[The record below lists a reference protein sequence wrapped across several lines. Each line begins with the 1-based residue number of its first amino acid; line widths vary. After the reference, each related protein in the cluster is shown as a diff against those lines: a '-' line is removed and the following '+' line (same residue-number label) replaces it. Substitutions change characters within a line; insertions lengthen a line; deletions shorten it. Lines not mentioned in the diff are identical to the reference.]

1 MSVLTTQ
8 DLWSLT
14 RDYISSSDILA
25 EVSTQLIGLHGLSKE
40 NSNELRDQPRRKLK
54 SGNFTQNLRN
64 PRFIAMAD
72 YKNKIDEW
80 QKTVRR
86 KAKELDEKY
95 AISNAAGEAVKKGA
109 ETISSGADKLR
120 AEADRLAGDGEL
132 GNAARRAASEAT
144 RGAEKAGDV
153 IRDAAGDLGK
163 QANTVFED
171 ARSYYERASHFYD
184 ASAKVTRAS
193 TAATAG
199 ILKAKEWV
207 KENPGKAA
215 LVSFSL
221 VMGVRMGTALPGFDA
236 VLLGAHPHWLTHSA
250 LPIFGARKLS
260 EKFNDYL
267 KKQEEL
273 IANGQLDEAERSR
286 VEFARNAT
294 KYVGAPLLGAVSCAA
309 GAVMFAQILQP
320 GSVVGAP
327 VSWLIGGN
335 PFLGTVWLFA
345 NGVICF
351 HEGYKF
357 FMIALADQDEVAKVV
372 REIKGLLPAAPT
384 TVT

>member
-1 MSVLTTQ
+1 
-8 DLWSLT
+8 
-14 RDYISSSDILA
+14 
-25 EVSTQLIGLHGLSKE
+25 
-40 NSNELRDQPRRKLK
+40 
-54 SGNFTQNLRN
+54 
-64 PRFIAMAD
+64 MAD
-72 YKNKIDEW
+72 YKDKIDEW
-80 QKTVRR
+80 QQTVRR
-86 KAKELDEKY
+86 KARELDEKF
-95 AISNAAGEAVKKGA
+95 ALSDMVDQGSRVAGEAAKRGADTIASGA
-109 ETISSGADKLR
+109 EKLR
-120 AEADRLAGDGEL
+120 AGAEKLAGEGDL
-132 GNAARRAASEAT
+132 GNTARRAADEAI
-144 RGAEKAGDV
+144 RGAGKAGKIIQEAAGDV
-153 IRDAAGDLGK
+153 GK
-163 QANTVFED
+163 QAGKTAGEVFED
-171 ARSYYERASHFYD
+171 AKTYYDRASHFYD
-184 ASAKVTRAS
+184 TSAKVTRAS

-199 ILKAKEWV
+199 ILKAREWI

-221 VMGVRMGTALPGFDA
+221 VVGVRMGSALPGLDA

-267 KKQEEL
+267 RKQEQL
-273 IANGQLDEAERSR
+273 IADGQLDEAEQKR
-286 VEFARNAT
+286 VEFARNIT

-309 GAVMFAQILQP
+309 GAAMFAQILQP

-357 FMIALADQDEVAKVV
+357 FMIALADQDDVNRVV
-372 REIKGLLPAAPT
+372 REIKGLLPAAASA
-384 TVT
+384 

>member
-1 MSVLTTQ
+1 
-8 DLWSLT
+8 
-14 RDYISSSDILA
+14 
-25 EVSTQLIGLHGLSKE
+25 
-40 NSNELRDQPRRKLK
+40 
-54 SGNFTQNLRN
+54 
-64 PRFIAMAD
+64 MAD
-72 YKNKIDEW
+72 YKEKIDEW

-86 KAKELDEKY
+86 KARELDEKF
-95 AISNAAGEAVKKGA
+95 ALSDLVDEGSRVAGEAAKRGA
-109 ETISSGADKLR
+109 ETISSGAEKMR
-120 AEADRLAGDGEL
+120 ASAERLAGDSDL
-132 GNAARRAASEAT
+132 GNTARRTAAEAV
-144 RGAEKAGDV
+144 RNAEKAGKV
-153 IRDAAGDLGK
+153 IIDAAGDVGE
-163 QANTVFED
+163 QASKTAGEVFDD
-171 ARSYYERASHFYD
+171 AKTYYERASHFYET
-184 ASAKVTRAS
+184 SAKVTRAS

-199 ILKAKEWV
+199 LLKAREWI

-221 VMGVRMGTALPGFDA
+221 VVGVRMGTALPGLDA

-260 EKFNDYL
+260 EKFNDYIR
-267 KKQEEL
+267 KQEEL
-273 IANGQLDEAERSR
+273 IAEGQLDEAERKR
-286 VEFARNAT
+286 VEFARNMT

-357 FMIALADQDEVAKVV
+357 FMIALADQEEVNRVV
-372 REIKGLLPAAPT
+372 REIKGLLPEAAAS
-384 TVT
+384 